1 MKNIRVLLIDDDR
14 SARRGLSR
22 SLRID
27 ARFEITDYEKGVEAL
42 EHLENVEENHYTAV
56 LLDFVLEPFE
66 MSGREVLDAIKDRHP
81 RLPVI
86 VFTGKNPDGGL
97 EAFGEGAYGYMQ
109 RPIDKTR
116 LINKIE
122 AIAEQDL
129 ILRGTAHDVRK
140 MLNSDVC
147 LTWRLDRHS
156 RQFHV
161 VAWDGDVDE
170 WYRENIF
177 LNLDDVATHKYFRR
191 GKPLFVPDVTESN
204 DYKHPDLAEER
215 GWISLISIPL
225 IRQDHI
231 IGLIDSYTCHEY
243 EFADEAEKDRW
254 LEIILPAFA
263 RQAAASI
270 RNAELS
276 TQQQTLQDIN
286 RVLGGSFE
294 EETVIRQ
301 ILSKGL
307 ELVGA
312 DFGWLYSVDQDAG
325 KLDAEDWIGISDQSV
340 DKERDFGEG
349 ITGWVA
355 KEGQTKNVPDVSDEP
370 QHKTT
375 PNLHVESEIAVPLRR
390 EEQTIGVLTA
400 KSRSKNAFT
409 DDDADLLMSLAS
421 QAVVVIERANLI
433 HHVQEVSTLALAG
446 DFQKLADYVVEAV
459 HDLTGAEVILWKESE
474 REKEQGLYLRFAA
487 GRGAFDEGYDER
499 AKVPTDPD
507 KSITAVALKRGRPI
521 VIKNVL
527 ADEYDDPEIPRF
539 YNMENAERLGWR
551 SFLAVP
557 LLGHEREHLGSLS
570 LYSKEEDKFGEP
582 EIELMRTFANQAAI
596 AIENARQQEAQV
608 KAIEE
613 ISISIATLLDLDEVL
628 DRILKWAIT
637 LMGEASLGEIRL
649 LDEETGELVVRAY
662 EGKVIGEQFK
672 RIPIGEGITGWVAE
686 HKEVAYAPNVREDER
701 YLEFLEGT
709 RSEVA
714 VPMLSKE
721 GDLIGVLNI
730 EHPEVDAFDEHKR
743 KLAKAIASLAVVA
756 IENAQS
762 FQELDKRANQLTQL
776 QEVTASISAEASDL
790 DKVLN
795 QIVHS
800 LMDIFQATS
809 CVIRLYDAA
818 TDEFGDWVADGI
830 SEDRVKYP
838 PRPDGTSR
846 YVVNEKEPRFIEDAS
861 VSPSDGGPAISE
873 KITSQ
878 GVKAAAHLPLII
890 KGNVIGVLYANLA
903 KPHKF
908 SQNDKQILNLFAHQA
923 AIAIENARLFE
934 QLEREKE
941 ERIAA
946 IKEIG
951 FGITA
956 GTDLKGILNNLLQST
971 LALVGKASM
980 GNIWLLN
987 EETERLEPYAVQG
1000 AVEEDLEEL
1009 ELGEGIVGWVT
1020 QTGKPYLTGNA
1031 DEDPHFVRFLEET
1044 QSELTVPLLKGEQV
1058 IGALS
1063 IEHTQPDAFTEDDIP
1078 LLEAIASQAA
1088 IAIENARLFDQLEWA
1103 NEQLE
1108 RKVDNLDALND
1119 IGQYLTSSIELSEE
1133 QILDRIDQQASQLMH
1148 TDNMYIA
1155 LYNEETDTVRFP
1167 LMRVDGEP
1175 KYVEP
1180 RSDGEGRTEWIIQHQ
1195 EPILI
1200 KTESESIEWYKERGR
1215 QEYIGEPFASWL
1227 GVPMMSEGK
1236 ALGVIATYHKEQEHV
1251 YDEDDLEVL
1260 QTIASQS
1267 AIALRNTRLVQE
1279 LEQTVDDLKQ
1289 TNEELEALRELQEDL
1304 SGPLAV

>member
-649 LDEETGELVVRAY
+649 LDEETGELVVRAS
-662 EGKVIGEQFK
+662 EGKVIGKEFE
-672 RIPIGEGITGWVAE
+672 RVSIGEGITGLAAKKREAQYV
-686 HKEVAYAPNVREDER
+686 PDVRENKH
-701 YLEFLEGT
+701 YLQFLGGT

-730 EHPEVDAFDEHKR
+730 EHPEVDAFDEHKSN
-743 KLAKAIASLAVVA
+743 LANAIASLA
-756 IENAQS
+756 
-762 FQELDKRANQLTQL
+762 
-776 QEVTASISAEASDL
+776 
-790 DKVLN
+790 
-795 QIVHS
+795 IV
-800 LMDIFQATS
+800 
-809 CVIRLYDAA
+809 
-818 TDEFGDWVADGI
+818 
-830 SEDRVKYP
+830 
-838 PRPDGTSR
+838 
-846 YVVNEKEPRFIEDAS
+846 
-861 VSPSDGGPAISE
+861 
-873 KITSQ
+873 
-878 GVKAAAHLPLII
+878 
-890 KGNVIGVLYANLA
+890 
-903 KPHKF
+903 
-908 SQNDKQILNLFAHQA
+908 
-923 AIAIENARLFE
+923 
-934 QLEREKE
+934 
-941 ERIAA
+941 
-946 IKEIG
+946 
-951 FGITA
+951 
-956 GTDLKGILNNLLQST
+956 
-971 LALVGKASM
+971 
-980 GNIWLLN
+980 
-987 EETERLEPYAVQG
+987 
-1000 AVEEDLEEL
+1000 
-1009 ELGEGIVGWVT
+1009 
-1020 QTGKPYLTGNA
+1020 
-1031 DEDPHFVRFLEET
+1031 
-1044 QSELTVPLLKGEQV
+1044 
-1058 IGALS
+1058 
-1063 IEHTQPDAFTEDDIP
+1063 
-1078 LLEAIASQAA
+1078 
-1088 IAIENARLFDQLEWA
+1088 AIENARLFDQLEWA

-1108 RKVDNLDALND
+1108 RKVNNLDALND
-1119 IGQYLTSSIELSEE
+1119 IGQYLTSSIKLSEE

-1180 RSDGEGRTEWIIQHQ
+1180 RSAGEGRTEWIIQHQ

-1200 KTESESIEWYKERGR
+1200 KTESESIEWYTERGR

-1227 GVPMMSEGK
+1227 GVPMMSVGK
-1236 ALGVIATYHKEQEHV
+1236 ALGVIATYHKEKEHV